1 MRLRHARGSTVHL
14 AYCTNVHPAEDL
26 DGVLA
31 QLARFGEPVRD
42 DLGAPLLGL
51 GLWLAHDV
59 ARTLDDDPAAVA
71 RLRAELQR
79 RGLEVVTLNG
89 FPYRGFQA
97 ERVKLEVY
105 RPDWSRRE
113 RLEHTLRLA
122 RVLAALLPDDAAR
135 GSVSSL
141 PFGWRAWWGPQQQ
154 AAADAHLREL
164 AEGLRALRAATG
176 REVRVGLEPE
186 PGCTVE
192 TVEQGVEL
200 VRDLAPDVLGLSL
213 DACHLAVGFER
224 PDEVVARVRAAGV
237 PVVKLQAS
245 AALHADDPADPA
257 VRAALAAFGEERF
270 LHQVREQ
277 RPGAAGLLPGTDD
290 LPEALAGDLAGEG
303 PWRVHF
309 HVPVHAD
316 PAGPLRSTSPEL
328 AATLRAVVAAEDP
341 LTDHVEVE
349 TYTWGVLPQGAH
361 PGDDAGLVRGIAA
374 EVAWVRDE
382 LVAAGLDKEDA

>member
-1 MRLRHARGSTVHL
+1 MRLRHRSGATVHL

-26 DGVLA
+26 DGVLG
-31 QLARFGEPVRD
+31 QLARFGEPVRAD
-42 DLGAPLLGL
+42 VGSPVLGL

-59 ARTLDDDPAAVA
+59 ARALDDDPAAVA
-71 RLRAELQR
+71 RLRGELGR

-105 RPDWSRRE
+105 RPDWAQRE

-135 GSVSSL
+135 GSISSL
-141 PFGWRAWWGPQQQ
+141 PFGWRAWWGPERQR
-154 AAADAHLREL
+154 AADAHLREL
-164 AEGLRALRAATG
+164 AEGLRAVRRATG

-192 TVEQGVEL
+192 TVEQGVRL

-224 PDEVVARVRAAGV
+224 PDDVVAQVRAAGV

-245 AALHADDPADPA
+245 AALHADDPSDPT
-257 VRAALAAFGEERF
+257 VRAALGAFSEERF
-270 LHQVREQ
+270 VHQVREE
-277 RPGAAGLLPGTDD
+277 RPGATGPLPGTDD
-290 LPEALAGDLAGEG
+290 LPEALDGALPGDRA
-303 PWRVHF
+303 WRVHF
-309 HVPVHAD
+309 HVPVHAE
-316 PAGPLRSTSPEL
+316 PAGPLRSTAPEL
-328 AATLRAVVAAEDP
+328 SATLRAVVAGEDP

-349 TYTWGVLPQGAH
+349 TYTWGVLPEGAH
-361 PGDDAGLVRGIAA
+361 PGDDAGVVRGIAA

-382 LVAAGLDKEDA
+382 LVAAGVDKEDA